1 MKKGAFLS
9 VLIVSLFMFFAACK
23 EKDHD
28 ISCQYDM
35 SYNPTTEQCECI
47 QRLNSAEAPALMHD
61 DYNTCI
67 AVSQN
72 FYYASLDNQ
81 DYPYYSHEGDTILCC
96 GYAGHIYYAEE
107 GAWAQF
113 KLHDDS
119 LPQNGYIWIESESA
133 KLNSIDLSQKCF
145 IKGTLSFGI
154 NTSHFIWIGGPEP
167 HTCWSP
173 TILLN
178 LTEIKN

>member
-1 MKKGAFLS
+1 MKKMVLLVIGTIIPLAFAS
-9 VLIVSLFMFFAACK
+9 CK

-72 FYYASLDNQ
+72 FYYASLGNQ

-96 GYAGHIYYAEE
+96 GYAGHIYYAEG

-113 KLHDDS
+113 EFHDDS

-133 KLNSIDLSQKCF
+133 KLNSVDLSQKCF
-145 IKGTLSFGI
+145 IKGTLSFGR
-154 NTSHFIWIGGPEP
+154 NTNHFIWIGGPVAID
-167 HTCWSP
+167 CWSP